1 MQSRLNGRSVLNAHK
16 AKESRRKKNY
26 RTLYLNGF
34 DATRS
39 AASNW
44 MMFGWRQTLLTKLY
58 EKEEEKISAIE
69 YIVEMRHSADN
80 SLRNRAALL
89 WHFSFYLPFFA
100 LFRPIK
106 WNEFEIMLSI
116 CIQENGK
123 KN

>member
-1 MQSRLNGRSVLNAHK
+1 MPLDRRLQIEWCLADVKRFLQNYT
-16 AKESRRKKNY
+16 KK
-26 RTLYLNGF
+26 
-34 DATRS
+34 
-39 AASNW
+39 
-44 MMFGWRQTLLTKLY
+44 K
-58 EKEEEKISAIE
+58 KKKISAIE